1 VRVAIIGGGFCGML
15 AAYLLEQKG
24 IKATVFEREN
34 TLGGHCQT
42 YVSKNFRVELGTAFF
57 LNDHIEELL
66 TELDVAYTERH
77 SYRDFVDKNHARVSL
92 LPKCDIPNL
101 IAELTRLET
110 LLSRYSDQSD
120 QTTYGHV
127 HEELNVSTSEF
138 LAQHDFRAIGQ
149 AIKPHLSAYGFG
161 SIHKI
166 QAYYAFN
173 ALDVPTINL
182 FVRGDKLLF
191 INEGTANIIAKLS
204 RHISDIRHA
213 EVTHITPHGS
223 GVQIAHHYGTDTF
236 DKVLISTGLPHTA
249 IGDAECSDFM
259 RRVTTNEYTS
269 CAFEIGNKNR
279 VTTYYLD
286 NLGQLNKLQFFHAY
300 RQKDRTIAVA
310 YAYGLLNKNL
320 ANSIQREMLESG
332 LTVKHIIA
340 AKQWHIFPH
349 MRAEDLGPT
358 VYTNLQKNRGSKH
371 IHLIGSLVAKPS
383 ISHLYLSVK
392 RFIQEVF

>member
-1 VRVAIIGGGFCGML
+1 MRVAIIGGGFCGML

-57 LNDHIEELL
+57 LNDHIRELL

-77 SYRDFVDKNHARVSL
+77 SYRDFVDRNHARVSL
-92 LPKCDIPNL
+92 LPKCEIPTL
-101 IAELTRLET
+101 IAELARLEV
-110 LLSRYSDQSD
+110 LLSRYSDLSD
-120 QTTYGHV
+120 QTMYGHV
-127 HEELNVSTSEF
+127 HEDLNVSTSEF
-138 LAQHDFRAIGQ
+138 LAHHDFQAISHV
-149 AIKPHLSAYGFG
+149 IKPHLSAYGFG
-161 SIHKI
+161 SIHEI

-173 ALDVPTINL
+173 ALDVQTINL

-213 EVTHITPHGS
+213 EVTHITPHCR
-223 GVQIAHHYGTDTF
+223 GVQIVHNYGTDTF
-236 DKVLISTGLPHTA
+236 DKVLISTVLPHTA
-249 IGDAECSDFM
+249 IGDSECSDFM
-259 RRVTTNEYTS
+259 RRVTTNEYIS

-286 NLGQLNKLQFFHAY
+286 NLGLLNTLQFFHAY

-320 ANSIQREMLESG
+320 ANSIQREMIESG
-332 LTVKHIIA
+332 ILVKHIMA

-349 MRAEDLGPT
+349 IGPENLKPT
-358 VYTNLQKNRGSKH
+358 VYTNLQKNRESKQ
-371 IHLIGSLVAKPS
+371 IHFIGSLVAKPS